1 MRPVLVDIQNLALKG
16 FRCQDRLAIA
26 AALQD
31 ELMRLLAQPEVAERL
46 ARIGGGPRAKIG
58 EVNLGANPK
67 PHQVGAKTA
76 RAIGKG
82 LLK

>member
-16 FRCQDRLAIA
+16 FRYQDRLAIA

-46 ARIGGGPRAKIG
+46 ARIGGAPRSKIG
-58 EVNLGANPK
+58 AVNLGANPK
-67 PHQVGAKTA
+67 PRQVGAETG
-76 RAIGKG
+76 RAIDNG